1 MSKIPEFVYKYQ
13 AINKRSRD
21 NLANAEIYFN
31 APQKFN
37 DPFELIL
44 QIRSPN
50 EEELSI
56 LLAKAEKYYGE
67 KTGNLFFQINNPSL
81 QKEKILSV
89 LKEPVLKK
97 LREQMGCWCASTG
110 DENNSP
116 ANILMWSHY
125 ADSHKGM
132 CLAFKRNELE
142 KKFGNEMR
150 SVIYH
155 QNPISLC
162 PLCVIDECKCSDIF
176 DPLFHKSEIWS
187 YENEFRIF
195 SISAYETKTYDEALD
210 AIYFG
215 SEVDPSVLKEVCSI
229 AQSKNK
235 NIKFFTTSL
244 KPNSY
249 EVEFKPYYHTS
260 YLDSLS

>member
-1 MSKIPEFVYKYQ
+1 MNKIPDFVYKYQ
-13 AINKRSRD
+13 AINTYSRE
-21 NLANAEIYFN
+21 NLANAQIYFN

-44 QIRSPN
+44 QTRQLTETN
-50 EEELSI
+50 LLSI
-56 LLAKAEKYYGE
+56 LNGAEKDLNQ
-67 KTGNLFFQINNPSL
+67 KTKNPSF
-81 QKEKILSV
+81 QKEKILSLFEGKV
-89 LKEPVLKK
+89 KKRLKEIREE
-97 LREQMGCWCASTG
+97 LRECRGCWCASTG

-150 SVIYH
+150 SVTYR

-176 DPLFHKSEIWS
+176 DSLFHKSKIWS

-195 SISAYETKTYDEALD
+195 SRSAYETKTYDEALD

-235 NIKFFTTSL
+235 NIKFFTTSI
-244 KPNSY
+244 KQNSY
-249 EVEFKPYYHTS
+249 ELEFKPYDYI
-260 YLDSLS
+260 L